1 MNFARLKYIPTALV
15 VLTSL
20 AFSQGSGTIDL
31 NSLENYADQPRPSYI
46 LKDNTP
52 ATNPLTDAGATLGRV
67 LFYDKRLSVNNSVS
81 CASCHHQ
88 QFAFGDPDQ
97 VSTGV
102 NGITARHSMRLINT
116 RFAEEK
122 KFFWDERAASL
133 EEQTSM
139 PLQDH
144 IEMGF
149 SGTMGDPEL
158 DSLLNKMS
166 ALEYYSILF
175 KFVYGDAAISEA
187 RIQLAMAQFIRS
199 IESFDSR
206 FDAGLTQTGDID
218 AYFPNFTKAQNSGK
232 QLFLGTPVFNN
243 DGERIA
249 GGAGCALCHTPPE
262 FDIKPGS
269 GNNGF
274 TRKLGGGN
282 DFNITRAPTL
292 RDVVKF
298 NGASNGGLMHTGGM
312 FSIIHVIDH
321 YDKIEI
327 VEGNEQIDSVLVRS
341 GRGWNLL
348 LSTQEVRDLFR
359 FIATLGGTNV
369 YFNPKWSNPF
379 DANGD
384 LEVIP
389 PTTTGIEPQA
399 PADALTFELM
409 QNYPNPF
416 NPSTTISYRVSQ
428 SSRVNLTVYNILG
441 KAIATPVN
449 GFQEAGRYSISFNA
463 ADLTAGIYFYRLTAD
478 GQQVA
483 TRKMLLSK

>member
-1 MNFARLKYIPTALV
+1 LDFARLKYIPTALI

-31 NSLENYADQPRPSYI
+31 NSLENYANQSRPSYI
-46 LKDNTP
+46 FKDNTP
-52 ATNPLTDAGATLGRV
+52 ANNPITDAGATLGRV
-67 LFYDKRLSVNNSVS
+67 LFYDKRLSANNSVS

-88 QFAFGDPDQ
+88 RHAFGDLDQ

-102 NGITARHSMRLINT
+102 NGITDRHSMRLINT
-116 RFAEEK
+116 RFAIEK

-133 EEQTSM
+133 EEQATM
-139 PLQDH
+139 PLLNH

-166 ALEYYSILF
+166 TLDYYSTLF
-175 KFVYGDAAISEA
+175 DFVYGDPTISEG

-206 FDAGLTQTGDID
+206 FDAGLTQTGDIN
-218 AYFPNFTKAQNSGK
+218 AYFPNLTKSQNTGK
-232 QLFLGTPVFNN
+232 QLFLGSPVFNT
-243 DGERIA
+243 DGDRIA

-274 TRKLGGGN
+274 TRKIGGGN
-282 DFNITRAPTL
+282 DFDITRAPTL

-298 NGASNGGLMHTGGM
+298 NGGSNGALMHAGSMG
-312 FSIIHVIDH
+312 SIIHVVDH
-321 YDKIEI
+321 YDNIQI
-327 VEGNEQIDSVLVRS
+327 VEGNNRIDPVLVRG

-348 LSTQEVRDLFR
+348 LSTQEVRDLLR
-359 FIATLGGTNV
+359 FVATLAGSNV
-369 YFNPKWSNPF
+369 YSNPKWSNPF

-389 PTTTGIEPQA
+389 STTTGIEPPA
-399 PADALTFELM
+399 PAGALTFELQ

-428 SSRVNLTVYNILG
+428 SSQVNLTIYNILG
-441 KAIATPVN
+441 RAIATPVN
-449 GFQEAGRYSISFNA
+449 GFQEAGSYSISFNA
-463 ADLTAGIYFYRLTAD
+463 VDLTAGIYFYRLTAD
-478 GQQVA
+478 GQSVA